1 MNKTTEN
8 LVQAFK
14 NYTAPKTVQ
23 TVYRLTYNK
32 DTGKPIAVITEP
44 TDHPYVEIS
53 RELADTQP
61 QLDPRYKVVDGVLV
75 KQVKKIV
82 ASEEPNT
89 LTVKLSDSG
98 NIATDDYNM
107 LIINKAGKN
116 RWSHE

>member
-8 LVQAFK
+8 LEQALR
-14 NYTAPKTVQ
+14 NYTAPNTEQ

-32 DTGKPIAVITEP
+32 DTGKPIAVTTEP
-44 TDHPYVEIS
+44 TDQPYIEIS
-53 RELADTQP
+53 RELANTQP
-61 QLDPRYKVVDGVLV
+61 QLDPRYKVIDGALI

-89 LTVKLSDSG
+89 LAVKLSESG

-107 LIINKAGKN
+107 LIIDKAGKN
-116 RWSHE
+116 RWSYE

>member
-32 DTGKPIAVITEP
+32 DTGKPIAVT
-44 TDHPYVEIS
+44 TDLVDHPYVEIS

-61 QLDPRYKVVDGVLV
+61 QLDPRYKVIDGVLV
-75 KQVKKIV
+75 KQTKKIL
-82 ASEEPNT
+82 ATEEPNT
-89 LTVKLSDSG
+89 LAVKVSDSG
-98 NIATDDYNM
+98 DIATDDYNM
-107 LIINKAGKN
+107 LIINSNGKN
-116 RWSHE
+116 KWKI